1 MRYVGKRM
9 ARPSAYREASWPGV
23 CFPLAVTRPKLDS
36 RSHIS
41 PAPAIDGPRL
51 PRSGLFART
60 PLRRV
65 LTRPDPRLSQPALEV
80 DPRDAWVVAVAR
92 ELVATMN
99 ASPACV
105 GLAAP
110 QLGEM
115 LRVLCVDVTGHAEAS
130 SCAGLVVLAN
140 PRIVERAGNVVM
152 LEHCASVPHLTGPV
166 ARAASVIVEGFV
178 PGTTQL
184 VRVTADGIEAR
195 CLLHELDHLD
205 GHVFA
210 DRMLDASAELG
221 SRTWYT

>member
-1 MRYVGKRM
+1 MR
-9 ARPSAYREASWPGV
+9 WPGV
-23 CFPLAVTRPKLDS
+23 CFPLAVTRPTLDS

-41 PAPAIDGPRL
+41 PTPVSDGPRV
-51 PRSGLFART
+51 PRSGLFARA
-60 PLRRV
+60 PIRRL
-65 LTRPDPRLSQPALEV
+65 LTLPDPRLSLPALEV
-80 DPRDAWVVAVAR
+80 DPRDPAIVALAR

-99 ASPACV
+99 ASPACI

-110 QLGEM
+110 QLGAM
-115 LRVLCVDVTGHAEAS
+115 MRVLCVDVTDHAEAS

-152 LEHCASVPHLTGPV
+152 FEHCASVPHLTGPV

-178 PGTTQL
+178 PGTRQL

-205 GHVFA
+205 GYVFA

-221 SRTWYT
+221 SRAWYT